1 MKNKIGYLKKAINR
15 TVKLDRDIE
24 QIKQALGRLEH
35 RQLQLISNK
44 DIQSHEFKVFS
55 QNGEDGIIQFLV
67 DNVHIENPIF
77 IEFGIQ
83 DYTESN
89 TRFLLTNNNWS
100 GLVIDGNQDNIDY
113 VIKDRIYWQYNLKAV
128 EAFITKDNVN
138 DLFRK
143 NGLQGEI
150 GLLSIDIDGN
160 DYWVWQAIDSVNPA
174 IVVAEYNHR
183 FGKDKAVTVPYDEK
197 FFRTDA
203 HYSNVYFGASLR
215 ALVNLGKQKGYDFV
229 GCNKIGANAF
239 FVREDLRPDYIQ
251 ELSVEEGFVA
261 GKIRESRDKNGRLS
275 FLSPEEEKKLI
286 SSLPLVD
293 VS

>member
-1 MKNKIGYLKKAINR
+1 
-15 TVKLDRDIE
+15 V
-24 QIKQALGRLEH
+24 LGRLEH

-44 DIQSHEFKVFS
+44 DIQSHEFKVSS

-100 GLVIDGNQDNIDY
+100 GLVIDGDQDNIDY

-183 FGKDKAVTVPYDEK
+183 FGPEKAVTVPYDEK
-197 FFRTDA
+197 FFRTEA
-203 HYSNVYFGASLR
+203 HYSNVYFGASS
-215 ALVNLGKQKGYDFV
+215 
-229 GCNKIGANAF
+229 
-239 FVREDLRPDYIQ
+239 EPW
-251 ELSVEEGFVA
+251 
-261 GKIRESRDKNGRLS
+261 
-275 FLSPEEEKKLI
+275 
-286 SSLPLVD
+286 
-293 VS
+293 

>member
-261 GKIRESRDKNGRLS
+261 GKVRESRDKNGRLS
-275 FLSPEEEKKLI
+275 FLSLEEEQKLI

>member
-44 DIQSHEFKVFS
+44 DIQSHEFKVSS

-67 DNVHIENPIF
+67 DNVHIETPIF

-100 GLVIDGNQDNIDY
+100 GLVIDGDRDNIDY

-128 EAFITKDNVN
+128 AAFITKDNVN

-183 FGKDKAVTVPYDEK
+183 FGPEKAVTVPYDEK
-197 FFRTDA
+197 FFRTEA

-215 ALVNLGKQKGYDFV
+215 ALVNLGKQKGYSFV

-239 FVREDLRPDYIQ
+239 FIREDLRPDYIQ

-261 GKIRESRDKNGRLS
+261 GKVRESRDKNGRLS
-275 FLSPEEEKKLI
+275 FLSPEEEQKLI
-286 SSLPLVD
+286 GSLPLID